1 MKEDINNELVICI
14 TRKSR
19 GKGTLGRVIRGD
31 SSEVKHA
38 ETYLKEVREGHVLPI
53 AARPRGEKIHA
64 KAALSLLPCSPT
76 LLPPIH

>member
-1 MKEDINNELVICI
+1 MPNPLEQPFSDL
-14 TRKSR
+14 
-19 GKGTLGRVIRGD
+19 GTLVPSLPQCIWAL
-31 SSEVKHA
+31 H
-38 ETYLKEVREGHVLPI
+38 LKEVREGHVLPI